1 MYVSDSLDQILTVL
15 FLLLAVVA
23 FVFLLCDFR
32 PCTFLWVGGVAV
44 GLRLFQYIRRWVIK
58 RKMRTSE
65 PDI

>member
-23 FVFLLCDFR
+23 FVLFFVISDR
-32 PCTFLWVGGVAV
+32 APFLWVGGVAV